1 MKKLIISSA
10 IIASALVICACS
22 GGKKDATAE
31 TDAPIKKETVTKNG
45 IEYIYESPEAA
56 AAPEY
61 IAGTEITEPLALLE
75 PYINQIKP
83 VDIIDVDMWD
93 YNKRKLAKPMLINHT
108 QDTIEIESVK
118 LPDSRFNVEF
128 ACRKMIPGMFLG
140 LELYADTTYTIK
152 DYRFIV
158 TYRDKKYP
166 DQTFHINIYPSKDAL
181 NAAKAKRQ

>member
-1 MKKLIISSA
+1 MKKFIIAGA
-10 IIASALVICACS
+10 IIASAMVICACA

-31 TDAPIKKETVTKNG
+31 TEKVVKNG
-45 IEYIYESPEAA
+45 IEYIYDSPEAA

-61 IAGTEITEPLALLE
+61 IAGKEIEGPLALIE
-75 PYINQIKP
+75 SYNPNMTP
-83 VDIIDVDMWD
+83 TDIDFVAMWN
-93 YNKRKLAKPMLINHT
+93 YNKGKVAKPMLMNVS
-108 QDTIEIESVK
+108 QDTIEIESIRF
-118 LPDSRFNVEF
+118 PDSRFEAKF
-128 ACRKMIPGMFLG
+128 GTRKLIPRLAMG